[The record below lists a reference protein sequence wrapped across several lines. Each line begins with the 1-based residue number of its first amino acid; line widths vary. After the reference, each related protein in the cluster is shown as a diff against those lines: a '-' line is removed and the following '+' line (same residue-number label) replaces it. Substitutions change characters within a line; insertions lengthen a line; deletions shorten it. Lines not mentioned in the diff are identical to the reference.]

1 MRHFSTIISHEI
13 RALLY
18 SGSTYIAAVFFLL
31 TMAFIFIL
39 NLEEYTRVGQETP
52 LATQFFQTFYIP
64 VLFMVPLL
72 TMRSLAEERRL
83 GTLETLLTTSVTT
96 AEVVIGKFIAAYSIY
111 VLMWISTLGFH
122 FILHY
127 YINDPRVLAP
137 GPLIGGY
144 LFIAVS
150 GLLYIAV
157 GIFAS
162 SLTRSQSVA
171 AIFTFVLLL
180 GLTVG
185 INWLSTAPFLNHA
198 SWHTIKAVAESGQV
212 FEHLSDFSNGIID
225 TQQIIYYLTGCTLA
239 LIFSILGVEY
249 KLLQG

>member
-1 MRHFSTIISHEI
+1 MRHFATIVSHEI
-13 RALLY
+13 RSLLY
-18 SGSTYIAAVFFLL
+18 SGSTYIAAVLFLL
-31 TMAFIFIL
+31 IMAFIFML
-39 NLEEYTRVGQETP
+39 NLEEYTRFPQETP
-52 LATQFFQTFYIP
+52 IATVFFQTFFIP

-72 TMRSLAEERRL
+72 TMRSIAEERRL
-83 GTLETLLTTSVTT
+83 GTLETLLTTSVST
-96 AEVVIGKFIAAYSIY
+96 ADVVIGKFIAAYLIY
-111 VLMWISTLGFH
+111 LLMWISTLGFH
-122 FILHY
+122 YILYHY
-127 YINDPRVLAP
+127 ARDPRLLAP
-137 GPLIGGY
+137 GPLVGGY

-171 AIFTFVLLL
+171 AIFTFVILL

-185 INWLSTAPFLNHA
+185 LNYLATAPFLNQA
-198 SWHTIKAVAESGQV
+198 SFHTIKATAQSTQV
-212 FEHLSDFSNGIID
+212 FEHLADFSNGIID
-225 TQQIIYYLTGCTLA
+225 TQQIIYYITGCTLA